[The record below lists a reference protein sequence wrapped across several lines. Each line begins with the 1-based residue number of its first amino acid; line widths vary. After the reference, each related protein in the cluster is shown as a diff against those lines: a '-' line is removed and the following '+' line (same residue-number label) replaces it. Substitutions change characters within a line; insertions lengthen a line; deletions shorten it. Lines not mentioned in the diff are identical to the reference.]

1 MPVLRSAKKR
11 IRSSET
17 KRVHN
22 DSRRRAMRDYI
33 KSFKKLLVVKDV
45 KGAQAMLPKIYKV
58 IDKATKIGVIK
69 KNTASR
75 KKSRLTQSIKRVMV
89 Q

>member
-1 MPVLRSAKKR
+1 
-11 IRSSET
+11 
-17 KRVHN
+17 
-22 DSRRRAMRDYI
+22 MRDYI